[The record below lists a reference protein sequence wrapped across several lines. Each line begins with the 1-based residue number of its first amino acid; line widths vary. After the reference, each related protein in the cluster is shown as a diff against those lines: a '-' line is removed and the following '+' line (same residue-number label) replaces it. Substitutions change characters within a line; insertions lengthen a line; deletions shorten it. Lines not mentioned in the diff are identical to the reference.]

1 MSTAAKLIRT
11 KRQEFAAPNGK
22 HDRNVKLLRF
32 ILPVAVGILGSMLA
46 LAPFTMRGELSFVL
60 DKNSVDVAKER
71 MRVTEALY
79 RGEDSEGRPF
89 SLKAGSAVQKSSAE
103 AVVELNDLSARIL
116 LTDGPAQIR
125 ARSGRYDMD
134 QENVRVPGPVQV
146 EAANGY
152 RLSTSNVIVDFKERS
167 LRSEGAV
174 EGRTNIGTF
183 RADRL
188 EADLAG
194 RTVSL
199 NGNARLRIEQN
210 GLRRP

>member
-1 MSTAAKLIRT
+1 MSKAAKLIRT

-22 HDRNVKLLRF
+22 HDRNVRWLRF

-46 LAPFTMRGELSFVL
+46 LAPFTMSGELSFVL
-60 DKNSVDVAKER
+60 DKDSVDVAKER

-89 SLKAGSAVQKSSAE
+89 SLKAGSAVQKSSSE
-103 AVVELNDLSARIL
+103 AIVELKDLSARIL
-116 LTDGPAQIR
+116 LKDGPAQIR
-125 ARSGRYDMD
+125 ASAGRYDMD

-152 RLSTSNVIVDFKERS
+152 RLSTNNVTVDLKQRT
-167 LRSEGAV
+167 LRSDGAV

-199 NGNARLRIEQN
+199 NGNAQLRIEQN

>member
-134 QENVRVPGPVQV
+134 EEMSGCPGRFRSRRRTDIGCLPVMSSLISRS
-146 EAANGY
+146 AACAAKGWWKEG
-152 RLSTSNVIVDFKERS
+152 RISERS
-167 LRSEGAV
+167 
-174 EGRTNIGTF
+174 GRIGW
-183 RADRL
+183 
-188 EADLAG
+188 
-194 RTVSL
+194 
-199 NGNARLRIEQN
+199 
-210 GLRRP
+210 RPIWLDAPSA

>member
-116 LTDGPAQIR
+116 LTDG
-125 ARSGRYDMD
+125 
-134 QENVRVPGPVQV
+134 V
-146 EAANGY
+146 
-152 RLSTSNVIVDFKERS
+152 
-167 LRSEGAV
+167 V

>member
-1 MSTAAKLIRT
+1 MSTNANIVRT
-11 KRQEFAAPNGK
+11 KRQEFAAPNSK
-22 HDRNVKLLRF
+22 HDRNVRWLRF
-32 ILPVAVGILGSMLA
+32 ILPVGVGILGSMLA
-46 LAPFTMRGELSFVL
+46 LAPFTMSGELSFVL

-89 SLKAGSAVQKSSAE
+89 SLKAGSAVQKSSNE
-103 AVVELNDLSARIL
+103 AVVDLKDLSARIL
-116 LTDGPAQIR
+116 LTEGPAQIR
-125 ARSGRYDMD
+125 AGTGRYDMD

-146 EAANGY
+146 EAASGY
-152 RLSTSNVIVDFKERS
+152 RLSTSNVTVDLKQRTLKS
-167 LRSEGAV
+167 DGVV

-188 EADLAG
+188 EADLVA

-199 NGNARLRIEQN
+199 DGNARLRIEQN

>member
-1 MSTAAKLIRT
+1 M
-11 KRQEFAAPNGK
+11 
-22 HDRNVKLLRF
+22 
-32 ILPVAVGILGSMLA
+32 
-46 LAPFTMRGELSFVL
+46 

-89 SLKAGSAVQKSSAE
+89 SLKAGSAVQKSSSE
-103 AVVELNDLSARIL
+103 AVVELKDLSARIL
-116 LTDGPAQIR
+116 LQDGPAQIR
-125 ARSGRYDMD
+125 ARAGRYDMD
-134 QENVRVPGPVQV
+134 KENVSVPGPVQV
-146 EAANGY
+146 EAASGY
-152 RLSTSNVIVDFKERS
+152 RLSTSNVMIDLKQRRLQS
-167 LRSEGAV
+167 GGAV

-188 EADLAG
+188 EANLVE
-194 RTVSL
+194 RTISL

>member
-1 MSTAAKLIRT
+1 MSTIVNPVRT
-11 KRQEFAAPNGK
+11 KRQEFAAPNGS
-22 HDRNVKLLRF
+22 HDRNVKWLRF
-32 ILPVAVGILGSMLA
+32 ILPVGVGLLSAMLA
-46 LAPFTMRGELSFVL
+46 LAPFTMGGELSFVL

-89 SLKAGSAVQKSSAE
+89 SLKAGSAVQKSSSE
-103 AVVELNDLSARIL
+103 AIVELKDLSARIL
-116 LTDGPAQIR
+116 LKEGPAQIR
-125 ARSGRYDMD
+125 ASEGRYDMD

-146 EAANGY
+146 VAASGY
-152 RLSTSNVIVDFKERS
+152 RLSTSNVTVDLKQRT
-167 LRSEGAV
+167 LRSDGAV

-183 RADRL
+183 GADRL
-188 EADLAG
+188 EADLAE

-199 NGNARLRIEQN
+199 DGNARLRIEQN

>member
-1 MSTAAKLIRT
+1 MSTTAKLVRT

-22 HDRNVKLLRF
+22 HDRNVRWLRF
-32 ILPVAVGILGSMLA
+32 ILPVGVGVLGSMLA
-46 LAPFTMRGELSFVL
+46 LAPFSTRGELSFVL
-60 DKNSVDVAKER
+60 DKNSVDVANER

-89 SLKAGSAVQKSSAE
+89 SLKAGSAVQKSSSE
-103 AVVELNDLSARIL
+103 AIVELHDLSARIL
-116 LTDGPAQIR
+116 LKDGPAQIR
-125 ARSGRYDMD
+125 ASEGFYDMD

-146 EAANGY
+146 EAASGY
-152 RLSTSNVIVDFKERS
+152 RLSTSNVTVDLKQRT
-167 LRSEGAV
+167 LRSDGAV

-183 RADRL
+183 RADWL
-188 EADLAG
+188 EADLAE